1 MKTWRINQKHREEK
15 MDTNGHADGQSSDKA
30 GNGGLAPVEKSER
43 PYDASLD
50 PRTGRPPTPLEAQ
63 RLAREHEIDRDG
75 SAQPPDQYQ
84 NDDSAHRK
92 HGDVAEPDLED
103 SEPTEAS
110 ALSEEQAPARM
121 KSPDSN
127 KDEKAAADALVQ
139 EGITREYAEQ
149 LVSAHGTDWETL
161 KSAAW
166 PEDSRVDAQRSDRK
180 SVLRE
185 HHEEG
190 IPPFETPGTKE

>member
-1 MKTWRINQKHREEK
+1 MN
-15 MDTNGHADGQSSDKA
+15 TNGHADGQSSDRA
-30 GNGGLAPVEKSER
+30 GNGGLAPVEKSKK

-50 PRTGRPPTPLEAQ
+50 PRTGRPPNPLEAQ
-63 RLAREHEIDRDG
+63 RLAREHEIERVK
-75 SAQPPDQYQ
+75 SAQTPDEVTELYQ
-84 NDDSAHRK
+84 NDDSADVE
-92 HGDVAEPDLED
+92 HGDVAEADLED
-103 SEPTEAS
+103 SERTGAS

-121 KSPDSN
+121 KSPERN
-127 KDEKAAADALVQ
+127 VDERAAADALVQ

-149 LVSAHGTDWETL
+149 LVAAHGTDWETL

-166 PEDSRVDAQRSDRK
+166 PEDSDVDAPESDRK

-190 IPPFETPGTKE
+190 IPPFETPGTKA